1 MKIKELK
8 SMIENNYLD
17 DDAEIMFSGVRNGV
31 KHHGYEVWSTEDSLG
46 RESMHI
52 SIATEGDNDYAVVER
67 DVQVELWLKKAD
79 QLLIDIRTER
89 GKNRDKVHTK
99 EKELNDLEEEIEF
112 EIPKTLAPRRNNQ
125 ILNQLPLNPV
135 WPVIN
140 TFLLLKVSWKNKLS
154 LSI

>member
-79 QLLIDIRTER
+79 QLVIDINTEK
-89 GKNRDKVHTK
+89 GMYRDWTHPNK
-99 EKELNDLEEEIEF
+99 KELDDLRDDIEF
-112 EIPKTLAPRRNNQ
+112 DYD
-125 ILNQLPLNPV
+125 
-135 WPVIN
+135 IN
-140 TFLLLKVSWKNKLS
+140 KKGVSQYDFDRLTEFKENLKS
-154 LSI
+154 LKYKESA

>member
-79 QLLIDIRTER
+79 QLVIDIRTEM
-89 GKNRDKVHTK
+89 GMYRDWTHPNKKELDDLIDDIEFDYDINKKGVSQYDFDRLTEYK
-99 EKELNDLEEEIEF
+99 EK
-112 EIPKTLAPRRNNQ
+112 
-125 ILNQLPLNPV
+125 
-135 WPVIN
+135 
-140 TFLLLKVSWKNKLS
+140 LKS
-154 LSI
+154 LKYKETA

>member
-17 DDAEIMFSGVRNGV
+17 DDAEILFSGVRNGV

-79 QLLIDIRTER
+79 QLVIDINTEKGMYRDWTHPNKKELDDLIDDIEFDYDINKKGVSQYDFDRLTEF
-89 GKNRDKVHTK
+89 K
-99 EKELNDLEEEIEF
+99 EK
-112 EIPKTLAPRRNNQ
+112 
-125 ILNQLPLNPV
+125 
-135 WPVIN
+135 
-140 TFLLLKVSWKNKLS
+140 LKS
-154 LSI
+154 LKYKETA

>member
-31 KHHGYEVWSTEDSLG
+31 KHHGYEVWTTEDSLG

-79 QLLIDIRTER
+79 QLVIDINTEKGMYRDWTHPNKKELDDLIDDIEFDYDINKKGVSQYDFDRLTEF
-89 GKNRDKVHTK
+89 K
-99 EKELNDLEEEIEF
+99 EK
-112 EIPKTLAPRRNNQ
+112 
-125 ILNQLPLNPV
+125 
-135 WPVIN
+135 
-140 TFLLLKVSWKNKLS
+140 LKS
-154 LSI
+154 LKYKETA

>member
-1 MKIKELK
+1 MKIRELK

-79 QLLIDIRTER
+79 QLVIDIRTER
-89 GKNRDKVHTK
+89 GMYRDWTHPNKKELDDLIDDIEFDYDINKKGVSQYDFDRLTEFK
-99 EKELNDLEEEIEF
+99 EK
-112 EIPKTLAPRRNNQ
+112 
-125 ILNQLPLNPV
+125 
-135 WPVIN
+135 
-140 TFLLLKVSWKNKLS
+140 LKS
-154 LSI
+154 LKYKETA

>member
-1 MKIKELK
+1 MKIRELK

-31 KHHGYEVWSTEDSLG
+31 RHHGYEVWSTEDSLG

-79 QLLIDIRTER
+79 QLVIDIRTEM
-89 GKNRDKVHTK
+89 GMYRDWTHPNKKELDDLIDDIEFDYDINKKGVSQYDFDRLTEFK
-99 EKELNDLEEEIEF
+99 EK
-112 EIPKTLAPRRNNQ
+112 
-125 ILNQLPLNPV
+125 
-135 WPVIN
+135 
-140 TFLLLKVSWKNKLS
+140 LKS
-154 LSI
+154 LKYKETA

>member
-52 SIATEGDNDYAVVER
+52 SIATEGDNDYDVVER

-79 QLLIDIRTER
+79 QLVIDINTEM
-89 GKNRDKVHTK
+89 GMYRDWTHPNKKELDDLRDDIEFDYDINKKGVSQYDFDRLTEYK
-99 EKELNDLEEEIEF
+99 EK
-112 EIPKTLAPRRNNQ
+112 
-125 ILNQLPLNPV
+125 
-135 WPVIN
+135 
-140 TFLLLKVSWKNKLS
+140 LKS
-154 LSI
+154 LKYKETA

>member
-79 QLLIDIRTER
+79 QLLIDINTEK
-89 GKNRDKVHTK
+89 GMYRDWTHPNKKELDDLIDDIEFDYDINKKGVSQYDFDRLTEFK
-99 EKELNDLEEEIEF
+99 EK
-112 EIPKTLAPRRNNQ
+112 
-125 ILNQLPLNPV
+125 
-135 WPVIN
+135 
-140 TFLLLKVSWKNKLS
+140 LKS
-154 LSI
+154 LKYKETA

>member
-67 DVQVELWLKKAD
+67 DVQVELWLMKAD

-112 EIPKTLAPRRNNQ
+112 DYEINKKGVSEYDFQRLTDFKDKLYL
-125 ILNQLPLNPV
+125 IKQLDKQAEEVANV
-135 WPVIN
+135 
-140 TFLLLKVSWKNKLS
+140 
-154 LSI
+154 

>member
-1 MKIKELK
+1 MKIRELK

-52 SIATEGDNDYAVVER
+52 SIATEGDSDYDVVER

-79 QLLIDIRTER
+79 QLVIDINTEM
-89 GKNRDKVHTK
+89 GMYRDWTHPNKKQLDDLRDDIEFDYDINKKGVSQYDFDRLTEFK
-99 EKELNDLEEEIEF
+99 EK
-112 EIPKTLAPRRNNQ
+112 
-125 ILNQLPLNPV
+125 
-135 WPVIN
+135 
-140 TFLLLKVSWKNKLS
+140 LKS
-154 LSI
+154 LKYKETA

>member
-1 MKIKELK
+1 MKIRELK

-52 SIATEGDNDYAVVER
+52 SIATEGDSDYDVVER

-79 QLLIDIRTER
+79 QLVIDIRTEM
-89 GKNRDKVHTK
+89 GMYRDWTHPNKKELDDLIDDIEFDYDINKKGVSQYDFDRLTEFK
-99 EKELNDLEEEIEF
+99 EK
-112 EIPKTLAPRRNNQ
+112 
-125 ILNQLPLNPV
+125 
-135 WPVIN
+135 
-140 TFLLLKVSWKNKLS
+140 LKS
-154 LSI
+154 LKYKETA

>member
-67 DVQVELWLKKAD
+67 DVQVELWLNKAD
-79 QLLIDIRTER
+79 QLVIDINTEKGMYRDWTHPNKKELDDLIDDIEFDYDINKKGVSQYDFDRLTEF
-89 GKNRDKVHTK
+89 K
-99 EKELNDLEEEIEF
+99 EK
-112 EIPKTLAPRRNNQ
+112 
-125 ILNQLPLNPV
+125 
-135 WPVIN
+135 
-140 TFLLLKVSWKNKLS
+140 LKS
-154 LSI
+154 LKYKETA

>member
-79 QLLIDIRTER
+79 QLVIDINTEMGMYRDWTHPNKKELDDLIDDIEFDYDINKKGVSQYDFDRLTEY
-89 GKNRDKVHTK
+89 K
-99 EKELNDLEEEIEF
+99 EK
-112 EIPKTLAPRRNNQ
+112 
-125 ILNQLPLNPV
+125 
-135 WPVIN
+135 
-140 TFLLLKVSWKNKLS
+140 LKS
-154 LSI
+154 LKYKETA

>member
-79 QLLIDIRTER
+79 QLVIDINTEKGMYRDWTHPNKKELDDLID
-89 GKNRDKVHTK
+89 D
-99 EKELNDLEEEIEF
+99 IEF
-112 EIPKTLAPRRNNQ
+112 DYD
-125 ILNQLPLNPV
+125 
-135 WPVIN
+135 IN
-140 TFLLLKVSWKNKLS
+140 KKGVSQYDFDRLTEFKQKLKS
-154 LSI
+154 LKYKETA

>member
-52 SIATEGDNDYAVVER
+52 SIATEGDSDYDVVER

-79 QLLIDIRTER
+79 QLVIDINTEKGMYRDWTHPNKKELDDLIDDIEFDYDINKKGVSQYDFDRLTEY
-89 GKNRDKVHTK
+89 K
-99 EKELNDLEEEIEF
+99 EK
-112 EIPKTLAPRRNNQ
+112 
-125 ILNQLPLNPV
+125 
-135 WPVIN
+135 
-140 TFLLLKVSWKNKLS
+140 LKS
-154 LSI
+154 LKYKETA

>member
-79 QLLIDIRTER
+79 QLVIDINTEKGMYRDWTHPNKKELDDLIDDIEFDYDINKKGVSQYDFDRLTEF
-89 GKNRDKVHTK
+89 K
-99 EKELNDLEEEIEF
+99 EK
-112 EIPKTLAPRRNNQ
+112 
-125 ILNQLPLNPV
+125 
-135 WPVIN
+135 
-140 TFLLLKVSWKNKLS
+140 LKS
-154 LSI
+154 LKYKETA

>member
-79 QLLIDIRTER
+79 QLVIDIRTEM
-89 GKNRDKVHTK
+89 GMYRDWTHPNKKELDDLIDDIEFDYDINKKGVSQYDFDRLTEFK
-99 EKELNDLEEEIEF
+99 EK
-112 EIPKTLAPRRNNQ
+112 
-125 ILNQLPLNPV
+125 
-135 WPVIN
+135 
-140 TFLLLKVSWKNKLS
+140 LKS
-154 LSI
+154 LKYKETA

>member
-52 SIATEGDNDYAVVER
+52 SIATEGDSDYDVVER

-79 QLLIDIRTER
+79 QLVIDIRTEM
-89 GKNRDKVHTK
+89 GMYRDWTHPNKKELDDLIDDIEFDYDINKKGVSQYDFDRLTEYK
-99 EKELNDLEEEIEF
+99 EK
-112 EIPKTLAPRRNNQ
+112 
-125 ILNQLPLNPV
+125 
-135 WPVIN
+135 
-140 TFLLLKVSWKNKLS
+140 LKS
-154 LSI
+154 LKYKETA

>member
-79 QLLIDIRTER
+79 QLVIDINTEMGKYRDWTHPNKKELDDLIDDIEFDYDINKKGVSQYDFDRLTEF
-89 GKNRDKVHTK
+89 K
-99 EKELNDLEEEIEF
+99 EK
-112 EIPKTLAPRRNNQ
+112 
-125 ILNQLPLNPV
+125 
-135 WPVIN
+135 
-140 TFLLLKVSWKNKLS
+140 LKS
-154 LSI
+154 LKYKETA

>member
-31 KHHGYEVWSTEDSLG
+31 KHHGYEVWTTEDSLG

-52 SIATEGDNDYAVVER
+52 SIATEGDNDYTVVER

-79 QLLIDIRTER
+79 QLVIDINTEKGMYRDWTHPNKKELDDLIDDIEFDYDINKKGVSQYDFDRLTEF
-89 GKNRDKVHTK
+89 K
-99 EKELNDLEEEIEF
+99 EK
-112 EIPKTLAPRRNNQ
+112 
-125 ILNQLPLNPV
+125 
-135 WPVIN
+135 
-140 TFLLLKVSWKNKLS
+140 LKS
-154 LSI
+154 LKYKETA

>member
-17 DDAEIMFSGVRNGV
+17 DDAEIMFSGVRNGI

-79 QLLIDIRTER
+79 QLVIDINTEKGMYRDWTHPNKKELDDLIDDIEFDYDINKKGVSQYDFDRLTEF
-89 GKNRDKVHTK
+89 K
-99 EKELNDLEEEIEF
+99 EK
-112 EIPKTLAPRRNNQ
+112 
-125 ILNQLPLNPV
+125 
-135 WPVIN
+135 
-140 TFLLLKVSWKNKLS
+140 LKS
-154 LSI
+154 LKYKETA

>member
-1 MKIKELK
+1 MKIRELK

-79 QLLIDIRTER
+79 QLVIDINTEKGMYRDWTHPNKKELDDLIDDIEFDYDINKKGVSQYDFDRLTEF
-89 GKNRDKVHTK
+89 K
-99 EKELNDLEEEIEF
+99 EK
-112 EIPKTLAPRRNNQ
+112 
-125 ILNQLPLNPV
+125 
-135 WPVIN
+135 
-140 TFLLLKVSWKNKLS
+140 LKS
-154 LSI
+154 LKYKETALC

>member
-52 SIATEGDNDYAVVER
+52 SIATEGDNDYTVVER

-79 QLLIDIRTER
+79 QLVIDINTEKGMYRDWTHPNKKELDDLIDDIEFDYDINKKGVSQYDFDRLTEF
-89 GKNRDKVHTK
+89 K
-99 EKELNDLEEEIEF
+99 EK
-112 EIPKTLAPRRNNQ
+112 
-125 ILNQLPLNPV
+125 
-135 WPVIN
+135 
-140 TFLLLKVSWKNKLS
+140 LKS
-154 LSI
+154 LKYKETA

>member
-79 QLLIDIRTER
+79 QLVIDINTEK
-89 GKNRDKVHTK
+89 GMYRDWTHPNKKELDDLRDDIEFDYDINKKGVSQYDFDRLTEFK
-99 EKELNDLEEEIEF
+99 EK
-112 EIPKTLAPRRNNQ
+112 
-125 ILNQLPLNPV
+125 
-135 WPVIN
+135 
-140 TFLLLKVSWKNKLS
+140 LKS
-154 LSI
+154 LKYKETA

>member
-79 QLLIDIRTER
+79 QLVIDINTEKGMYRDWAHPNKKELDDLIDDIEFDYDINKKGVSQYDFDRLTEF
-89 GKNRDKVHTK
+89 K
-99 EKELNDLEEEIEF
+99 EK
-112 EIPKTLAPRRNNQ
+112 
-125 ILNQLPLNPV
+125 
-135 WPVIN
+135 
-140 TFLLLKVSWKNKLS
+140 LKS
-154 LSI
+154 LKYKETA

>member
-79 QLLIDIRTER
+79 QLVIDINTEM
-89 GKNRDKVHTK
+89 GKYRDWTHPNKKELDDLRDDIEFDYDINKKGVSQYDFDRLTEFK
-99 EKELNDLEEEIEF
+99 EK
-112 EIPKTLAPRRNNQ
+112 
-125 ILNQLPLNPV
+125 
-135 WPVIN
+135 
-140 TFLLLKVSWKNKLS
+140 LKS
-154 LSI
+154 LKYKETA

>member
-52 SIATEGDNDYAVVER
+52 SIATEGANDYAVVER

-79 QLLIDIRTER
+79 QLVIDINTEKGMYRDWTHPNKKELDDLIDDIEFDYDINKKGVSQYDFDRLTEF
-89 GKNRDKVHTK
+89 K
-99 EKELNDLEEEIEF
+99 EK
-112 EIPKTLAPRRNNQ
+112 
-125 ILNQLPLNPV
+125 
-135 WPVIN
+135 
-140 TFLLLKVSWKNKLS
+140 LKS
-154 LSI
+154 LKYKETA

>member
-1 MKIKELK
+1 MKIRELK

-67 DVQVELWLKKAD
+67 D
-79 QLLIDIRTER
+79 IN
-89 GKNRDKVHTK
+89 G
-99 EKELNDLEEEIEF
+99 
-112 EIPKTLAPRRNNQ
+112 TLATLKQKLTEEFKPLLMMVRPKKKPMHQYQRN
-125 ILNQLPLNPV
+125 
-135 WPVIN
+135 
-140 TFLLLKVSWKNKLS
+140 
-154 LSI
+154 

>member
-1 MKIKELK
+1 MKIRELK

-31 KHHGYEVWSTEDSLG
+31 KHHGYEVWSTADSLG

-79 QLLIDIRTER
+79 QLVIDINTEKGMYRDWTHPNKKELDDLIDDIEFDYDINKKGVSQYDFDRLTEF
-89 GKNRDKVHTK
+89 K
-99 EKELNDLEEEIEF
+99 EK
-112 EIPKTLAPRRNNQ
+112 
-125 ILNQLPLNPV
+125 
-135 WPVIN
+135 
-140 TFLLLKVSWKNKLS
+140 LKS
-154 LSI
+154 LKYKETA

>member
-79 QLLIDIRTER
+79 QLVIDIRTEM
-89 GKNRDKVHTK
+89 GMYRDWTPPNKKELDDLIDDIEFDYDINKKGVSQYDFDRLTEYK
-99 EKELNDLEEEIEF
+99 EK
-112 EIPKTLAPRRNNQ
+112 
-125 ILNQLPLNPV
+125 
-135 WPVIN
+135 
-140 TFLLLKVSWKNKLS
+140 LKS
-154 LSI
+154 LKYKETA

>member
-1 MKIKELK
+1 MKSKELK

-79 QLLIDIRTER
+79 QLVIDINTEKGMYRDWTHPNKKELDDLIDDIEFDYDINKKGVSQYDFARLTEF
-89 GKNRDKVHTK
+89 K
-99 EKELNDLEEEIEF
+99 EK
-112 EIPKTLAPRRNNQ
+112 
-125 ILNQLPLNPV
+125 
-135 WPVIN
+135 
-140 TFLLLKVSWKNKLS
+140 LKS
-154 LSI
+154 LKYKETA

>member
-79 QLLIDIRTER
+79 QLVIDINTEKGMYRDWTHPNKKELDDLIDDIEFDYDINKKGVSQYDFDRLTEY
-89 GKNRDKVHTK
+89 K
-99 EKELNDLEEEIEF
+99 EK
-112 EIPKTLAPRRNNQ
+112 
-125 ILNQLPLNPV
+125 
-135 WPVIN
+135 
-140 TFLLLKVSWKNKLS
+140 LKS
-154 LSI
+154 LKYKETA

>member
-67 DVQVELWLKKAD
+67 DIQVELWLKKAD
-79 QLLIDIRTER
+79 QLVIDINTEM
-89 GKNRDKVHTK
+89 GMYRDWTHPNKKQLDDLRDDIEFDYDINKKGVSQYDFDRLTEFK
-99 EKELNDLEEEIEF
+99 EK
-112 EIPKTLAPRRNNQ
+112 
-125 ILNQLPLNPV
+125 
-135 WPVIN
+135 
-140 TFLLLKVSWKNKLS
+140 LKS
-154 LSI
+154 LKYKETA